1 MIKET
6 IMSNNLPN
14 SNNDGANKNSG
25 SGGSSGNPPS
35 PIEPVRQDVKQ
46 KVDKILNK

>member
-1 MIKET
+1 
-6 IMSNNLPN
+6 MSNNLPN

-25 SGGSSGNPPS
+25 GGGGGTPPS